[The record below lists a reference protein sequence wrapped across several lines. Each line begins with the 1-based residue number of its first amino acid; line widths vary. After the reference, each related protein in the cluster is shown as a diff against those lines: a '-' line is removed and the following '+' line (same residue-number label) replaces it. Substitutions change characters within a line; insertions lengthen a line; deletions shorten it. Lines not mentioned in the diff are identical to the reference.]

1 MVPYLSRIEGP
12 PPKKKADY
20 RLFWKLKTGQPR
32 NLLRNNGQSAA
43 PDPEV
48 RISRRENVLPP
59 KLEKLI
65 RNRPSRL
72 AKITPSLTVSNRRSL
87 ESLAK

>member
-32 NLLRNNGQSAA
+32 T
-43 PDPEV
+43 
-48 RISRRENVLPP
+48 
-59 KLEKLI
+59 LI
-65 RNRPSRL
+65 RIAINPQHL
-72 AKITPSLTVSNRRSL
+72 IRRS
-87 ESLAK
+87 ESAGGKMSYRQS